1 MNIEDLLKISGL
13 ILATIGISSSL
24 LFFLIKW
31 SAKLLADRIIEN
43 RKAELKKEVEEF
55 RINLEAKNE
64 VTLEK
69 LKSELDISKITNL
82 TALNEKVKIYRLATD
97 IFSDLI
103 ANLDYGLLTL
113 EKRFIF
119 NRERLKL
126 YGYMGM
132 IASQE
137 VMDACD
143 KLTAF
148 MFDVFEQKEEYNWN
162 KLKELA
168 LDLLNEIRK
177 DININASAIV
187 YKGSR

>member
-1 MNIEDLLKISGL
+1 MDIVDLLKISGL
-13 ILATIGISSSL
+13 ILGTISVSSSL

-31 SAKLLADRIIEN
+31 SAKLLADRIVEN
-43 RKAELKKEVEEF
+43 QKAELKKEVEEF
-55 RINLEAKNE
+55 RINLESKNE
-64 VTLEK
+64 TALEK
-69 LKSELDISKITNL
+69 LKSELDLIKNANI

-103 ANLDYGLLTL
+103 ANIDDDIITIENKHL
-113 EKRFIF
+113 F

-132 IASQE
+132 IAPQP

-143 KLTAF
+143 NLTDY
-148 MFDVFEQKEEYNWN
+148 MFDIFEKENEYNW
-162 KLKELA
+162 KILRKFA

-177 DININASAIV
+177 DININVSEII
-187 YKGSR
+187 YNGPR